1 MREIVKLFLIVAIF
15 SALAG
20 WALAAVRDITADRI
34 ELQELIYVRGP
45 AINRILAG
53 SSIDP
58 LTNRFKIDDN
68 GTERSFFPGELKGK
82 KDVVAFEVTAKGSQG
97 DIGVMVGFNLDKN
110 EVIGMGVTT
119 STETAG
125 LGSRAK
131 TDASFINQFKG
142 MSIKDEFKVRQ
153 DGGGIDA
160 LSGATITSRGVCA
173 GVSHAIEIYKR
184 LKDKILQKMQKA

>member
-1 MREIVKLFLIVAIF
+1 MRDIIKLFLVVAIF
-15 SALAG
+15 SAVAG
-20 WALAAVRDITADRI
+20 GVLAAVQHATADRI

-45 AINRILAG
+45 AIKSMLAG
-53 SSIDP
+53 CSNDP
-58 LTNRFKIDDN
+58 LTDRFKIDDN
-68 GTERSFFPGELKGK
+68 GKERSFFPGEFNGK
-82 KDVVAFEVTAKGSQG
+82 KDVVAFEVTSTGSQG

-110 EVIGMGVTT
+110 EVVGMGVTT

-142 MSIKDEFKVRQ
+142 MSIKGAFKVRQ
-153 DGGGIDA
+153 DGGDIDA

-184 LKDKILQKMQKA
+184 LKDKIRQKMQS